1 MRSPSDEQATLL
13 PGRVVLPDGAAVL
26 IRAVQPDD
34 AAGLER
40 LFYRLS
46 PESILNYFFVPLPQ
60 QPQWA
65 ARLGEVARAD
75 GVDHGALVA
84 LVEEEI
90 VGVARYD
97 RETASEQ
104 AEVALLIEDGWQQR
118 GLGKRLVVRLVKEAR
133 CQGVKTFLANILG
146 ENRRA
151 LRLAGALFSTVEQQ
165 WDGPECLIRAPA
177 TALRLMDRCDVC
189 SMAGAT

>member
-1 MRSPSDEQATLL
+1 MGSTSDGRVALL
-13 PGRVVLPDGAAVL
+13 PKRGELPDGAAVL

-34 AAGLER
+34 AARLER

-65 ARLGEVARAD
+65 TRLSEVARAD
-75 GVDHGALVA
+75 GVDHVALVA
-84 LVEEEI
+84 LVDEEI

-104 AEVALLIEDGWQQR
+104 AEAALLIEDGWQKR
-118 GLGKRLVVRLVKEAR
+118 GLGKHLLRRLVNGAR
-133 CQGVKTFLANILG
+133 RQGVRTFVAIIRG
-146 ENRRA
+146 ENRRT
-151 LRLAGALFSTVEQQ
+151 LRLARALFSTVEMQ
-165 WDGPECLIRAPA
+165 WHGQECLIQAQT
-177 TALRLMDRCDVC
+177 TALRLMDPCDTC
-189 SMAGAT
+189 G